1 MYNNGESDKQ
11 IEKFISNLNSKR
23 LLIDTLLGVI
33 QRIEN
38 RLSIL
43 EKKFS
48 ILEHR
53 ICDDDLK

>member
-38 RLSIL
+38 RLSNL